1 MYNDEKN
8 LYHYTYRKDGSEGS
22 EAEARPSVDDQLR
35 AFQSQNQNG
44 PQQPIQEMKPVKKN
58 RVGMKLTA
66 LALCCALL
74 GGAVGGGI
82 VWGVS
87 NSGEE
92 DSTTIN
98 VSDRTVSHMKDACED
113 IVACEQMP
121 LTSADLAMLTP
132 KPAAVFGVTDEHLA
146 QLCAKYL

>member
-1 MYNDEKN
+1 MCIRD
-8 LYHYTYRKDGSEGS
+8 R
-22 EAEARPSVDDQLR
+22 
-35 AFQSQNQNG
+35 
-44 PQQPIQEMKPVKKN
+44 KN

-98 VSDRTVSHMKDACED
+98 VSDRTVSQVAVNKVDGQTEMSDAE
-113 IVACEQMP
+113 V
-121 LTSADLAMLTP
+121 
-132 KPAAVFGVTDEHLA
+132 
-146 QLCAKYL
+146 